1 MKSAGE
7 MGGGGGGGAAA
18 TVTAGGGGAAG
29 AGRGSTRPVAC
40 SKAEMA
46 SAQPVKLSSG
56 PHVQL
61 DASQRAQRTTRRH
74 EN

>member
-1 MKSAGE
+1 

-18 TVTAGGGGAAG
+18 TAGGGG
-29 AGRGSTRPVAC
+29 AGRGSTRQVAC